1 MFIRRKRELLGL
13 ELKPGELPIMNVN
26 QQTKATKYCQCKKED
41 RRDRKKP
48 NFRDN
53 AQRKLFFK
61 LVLMHFRDDFKEFIV
76 NLVLYH
82 LVIYFASIN
91 RGFIAKAIEEV
102 DQSYFNKVGS

>member
-53 AQRKLFFK
+53 AQRKLFCTRSRRYQEIHSLSTPNK
-61 LVLMHFRDDFKEFIV
+61 LISMPC
-76 NLVLYH
+76 
-82 LVIYFASIN
+82 
-91 RGFIAKAIEEV
+91 
-102 DQSYFNKVGS
+102 